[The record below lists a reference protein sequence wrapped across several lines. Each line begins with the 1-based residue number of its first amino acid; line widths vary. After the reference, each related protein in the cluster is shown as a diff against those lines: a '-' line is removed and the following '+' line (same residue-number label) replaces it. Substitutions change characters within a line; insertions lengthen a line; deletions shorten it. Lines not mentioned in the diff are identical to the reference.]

1 MTLSFHEEMVR
12 LLKEGLRAVVAT
24 LVRSRGSTPRRFGAK
39 MIVTESAE
47 TFFTIGGG
55 AFEALVIQDALDVLR
70 TGRGLVKEYRFTEQ
84 GENATG
90 MVCGGSARV
99 LFELVAPPPA
109 LFVFGAGHVG
119 RELVSIGVRLGF
131 DVTVVDDR
139 PRYLTSTW
147 LTAGARPLRVPH
159 DFADAL
165 PELPGGAFVAVLTR
179 CHRTDLEVI
188 RHVCADR
195 RAVYVGVIGSR
206 RKIATLKARATAL
219 GTPRDV
225 LDRVHGPIGVKIGA
239 QTPEEIA
246 VSIAAEMIAVKNLG
260 AVLEA
265 ETPGATVTPID
276 QARARRLRTEGSLS
290 TPPDRDRLP
299 EH

>member
-1 MTLSFHEEMVR
+1 MSLSFHEEMVR
-12 LLKEGLRAVVAT
+12 LLKEGRRAVVAT

-39 MIVTESAE
+39 MIVTDSGE

-55 AFEALVIQDALDVLR
+55 AFEALVIQDALDAIR
-70 TGRGLVKEYRFTEQ
+70 AGRGLVKEYRFTEQ
-84 GENATG
+84 GESATG

-99 LFELVAPPPA
+99 LFELVSPPPA

-119 RELVSIGVRLGF
+119 RELVSVGVRLGF

-139 PRYLTSTW
+139 SRYLTSDW
-147 LTAGARPLRVPH
+147 LPVGARPLRVPH
-159 DFADAL
+159 DFADGLPDL
-165 PELPGGAFVAVLTR
+165 PEGAFVAVLTR
-179 CHRTDLEVI
+179 CHRTDLKVL
-188 RHVCADR
+188 RHACVDR
-195 RAVYVGVIGSR
+195 RAAYVGVIGSR
-206 RKIATLKARATAL
+206 RKIATLKARAAAL
-219 GTPRDV
+219 GTPREV

-265 ETPGATVTPID
+265 ETPRATITPID
-276 QARARRLRTEGSLS
+276 QARARRLRSAGVIT

-299 EH
+299 ES